1 MKFIFLPSRSSDFS
15 RTSPGPPSP
24 CRNWARRKTANKDSV
39 DSWEEIRYEIT
50 YWNTWEYKWKTWY
63 ELIDTWP
70 SNVVEYETWICDKQC
85 EITKSSTGIKIKINE
100 ELGLW
105 NSWKVI
111 LTGIVR
117 WCLWSEIVNEV
128 KIRYDVKTG
137 VYELTWNEMWAQ
149 KEIACEKEDPIGAC
163 NNWILDSWEECD
175 GWYNLQN
182 YKTWIF

>member
-1 MKFIFLPSRSSDFS
+1 MN
-15 RTSPGPPSP
+15 
-24 CRNWARRKTANKDSV
+24 RNYSGNTIKKD
-39 DSWEEIRYEIT
+39 
-50 YWNTWEYKWKTWY
+50 N
-63 ELIDTWP
+63 
-70 SNVVEYETWICDKQC
+70 
-85 EITKSSTGIKIKINE
+85 KIKINE

-182 YKTWIF
+182 YKTWIFYISGKQVTVKAYKAGSGSTVSYDLPFLKDESIALLKVILSECRKLMPLVLKQMKIYKLFLISII